1 MTEVFI
7 SKKIKLLEELKNKLG
22 AIIFE
27 IGKATSESER
37 QTLENIYSNK
47 VKHLTE
53 AIQELEQK

>member
-1 MTEVFI
+1 MMNQ
-7 SKKIKLLEELKNKLG
+7 LEELNNKLG

-27 IGKATSESER
+27 IGKADSESER